1 MIVSLSPMA
10 MAENIIPS
18 LMQSY
23 AQEGATTPDPKAGEA
38 LWHQSFAAP
47 ADAESPKPRSC
58 QTCHGMDLRQSGQHI
73 RTGKMIEPMA
83 MSVNP
88 ERFTDAKKIE
98 KWFHRNCTWV
108 LGRVCT
114 AQEKSNILSYLQQQ

>member
-1 MIVSLSPMA
+1 MVNLSRTLLLSIMIVSLSPMA
-10 MAENIIPS
+10 
-18 LMQSY
+18 L
-23 AQEGATTPDPKAGEA
+23 
-38 LWHQSFAAP
+38 
-47 ADAESPKPRSC
+47 
-58 QTCHGMDLRQSGQHI
+58 
-73 RTGKMIEPMA
+73 
-83 MSVNP
+83 SVNP